1 MNPSN
6 HINRL
11 GGFIMR
17 RKNWN
22 RRKIGSP
29 PANQL
34 IFISF
39 FIFILTMIASILI
52 VNEGIKPVLLDYAK
66 VRVEQIANQAMGIA
80 VSKKIS
86 EDLEAGDLIQVQ
98 YDDDG
103 KVENYIFNA
112 VVENRVQRNVQY
124 RVENFLKLL
133 EKGERPES
141 GVPLEV
147 ELDLEPSEQELLNDV
162 REKGLL
168 VEVPLGQALGVPL
181 LANLGPKVPV
191 NMEVIGSVGT
201 EITSEIVQTGIN
213 GAYIHVNVHIE
224 VEMMVVIPF
233 ASEPYR
239 VVQDIPVTKVFHP
252 GDVPNY
258 YHEGGEGSD
267 LSIPIDPNIE

>member
-1 MNPSN
+1 M
-6 HINRL
+6 NRL

-17 RKNWN
+17 RKKWS

-29 PANQL
+29 PANQ
-34 IFISF
+34 IVFISF
-39 FIFILTMIASILI
+39 FIFVLVMIASILI
-52 VNEGIKPVLLDYAK
+52 VNEGIKPVLLNYAK
-66 VRVEQIANQAMGIA
+66 VRVDAIANQAMGIA

-86 EDLEAGDLIQVQ
+86 EDLEAGDLIEVQ
-98 YDDDG
+98 LDEEG
-103 KVENYIFNA
+103 RVENYIFNA

-133 EKGERPES
+133 EKGERPET

-147 ELDLEPSEQELLNDV
+147 ELDLEPSEQELLDDV

-168 VEVPLGQALGVPL
+168 VEVPLGQALGIPVI
-181 LANLGPKVPV
+181 ANLGPKVPV

-201 EITSEIVQTGIN
+201 EVTSEIVETGIN

-233 ASEPYR
+233 ASEPTK

-258 YHEGGEGSD
+258 YNEGGEGSSD
-267 LSIPIDPNIE
+267 LSIPIDPDLE